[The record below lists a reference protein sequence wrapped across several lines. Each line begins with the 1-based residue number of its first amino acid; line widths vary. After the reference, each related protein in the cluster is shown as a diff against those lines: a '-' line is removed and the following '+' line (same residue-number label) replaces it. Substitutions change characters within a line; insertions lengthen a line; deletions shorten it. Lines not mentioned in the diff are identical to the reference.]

1 MLSSFPPDTGHGP
14 PDFISLSQ
22 LEDGDRLSPWWKR
35 ILITVIILA
44 SCVLASLTIYS
55 YHVAPP
61 VPERVTAPN
70 GRVLATSDDINE
82 GESVFQRFGLMNN
95 GSVWGHG
102 AYIGPDFSAA
112 ALHRQVTAAENN
124 VAQATFHSSY
134 DSLDKAQRAAVDG
147 QTAIML
153 KLNRYDPDSKTLT
166 LSDVQAQTWQEEPT
180 YWKEYFTN
188 AAENGGLEP
197 GIVPSEKELRQLSD
211 WFSWAA
217 WASTSHSPG
226 TDHSYTNNF
235 PYEPAAGNTPI
246 HGALIWSM
254 LSLLTLLGG
263 LGAAVYIRD
272 RYPSAAWVTGLT
284 QRLPNRLFPGR
295 ASRAQKAL
303 VKFMIVVAALFL
315 MQTLLGGA
323 TAHYRIDGA
332 SFYGISLQ
340 QFLPSNVVRS
350 WHLQSAIFWIAT
362 AYVAATLYLAFAFR
376 GPDDKLAN
384 STLMVTLLNLLF
396 VAFAVVIAG
405 SFLGIWLGYLQIF
418 GKWWEIFGATGWEF
432 MEQGRLWHGLL
443 IVGLT
448 AWMAL
453 LVWICAPLWKSNEKE
468 RPLLTAFILSAL
480 AIPLFYT
487 PVLLINHHTNY
498 SVVEIWRFWII
509 HLWVEGYF
517 EFFATT
523 LVATMFYLLGITRR
537 NVALRTIYFDGIL
550 FFTGGVL
557 GTCHHWYFTGQGQIM
572 MAFGA
577 LMSAIEVVPLTLL
590 CAEAWDFIKTTRL
603 DQEKDGG
610 VTHRYVYYFLLAC
623 GFWNFVGAGMCG
635 FFINLPIVSY
645 YEVGTMLTPNHG
657 HAAMMGVFGMAALAM
672 LVMVTQQVATPQQ
685 WRSLEKYARIGFWG
699 CNIGLA
705 GMCLISLFPGGL
717 LQIYDVMVNGYWH
730 ARSPLYGQQNLQ
742 LTIEWLRMIPDS
754 VFILFGSLPVMMLVV
769 IAWVKFIASRKGQ
782 N

>member
-1 MLSSFPPDTGHGP
+1 MSSSCTPSSGAQPPGASSS
-14 PDFISLSQ
+14 SLME
-22 LEDGDRLSPWWKR
+22 EDDPLSPWWKR
-35 ILITVIILA
+35 ILIAVIILA
-44 SCVLASLTIYS
+44 SCILTFITVNA

-61 VPERVTAPN
+61 VPEQVVAPN
-70 GRVLATSDDINE
+70 GQIIATRDDINE

-102 AYIGPDFSAA
+102 AYIGPDFSAL
-112 ALHRQVTAAENN
+112 ALHRQVLAAEDAA
-124 VAQATFHSSY
+124 AQDTFHSSY
-134 DSLDKAQRAAVDG
+134 QMLDKARRAAVDG
-147 QTAIML
+147 QTAIQFKVNL
-153 KLNRYDPDSKTLT
+153 YDAKTGILT
-166 LSDVQAQTWQEEPT
+166 LGPVQAQAWQEEPAH
-180 YWKEYFTN
+180 WQEYFANT
-188 AAENGGLEP
+188 AENGGLEP
-197 GIVPSEKELRQLSD
+197 GVVPSPQELKQLAA

-217 WASTSHSPG
+217 WASATQSPG

-246 HGALIWSM
+246 HGAMIWSM

-263 LGAAVYIRD
+263 IGGAVYIRD
-272 RYPSAAWVTGLT
+272 RYPSAAWVTGMT
-284 QRLPNRLFPGR
+284 HRLPNRLFPGR
-295 ASRAQKAL
+295 SSRAQKAL
-303 VKFMIVVAALFL
+303 VKFMIVVAALFFL
-315 MQTLLGGA
+315 QTLLGGA

-332 SFYGISLQ
+332 SFYGIPLQ
-340 QFLPSNVVRS
+340 QLFPSNVVRS

-362 AYVAATLYLAFAFR
+362 AYVAATLYLALAFR
-376 GPDDKLAN
+376 GPDDTFAN
-384 STLMVTLLNLLF
+384 STLLVTLLNLLF
-396 VAFAVVIAG
+396 VAFAVVVAG
-405 SFLGIWLGYLQIF
+405 SFLGIWLGYLQTF
-418 GKWWEIFGATGWEF
+418 GKWWEDLGATGWEF

-448 AWMAL
+448 AWIAL
-453 LVWICAPLWKSNEKE
+453 LCWICAPVWKNSQKE
-468 RPLLTAFILSAL
+468 RPLLTAFVLSAL

-487 PVLLINHHTNY
+487 PVLLINHHANY

-577 LMSAIEVVPLTLL
+577 LMSAMEVVPLTLL
-590 CAEAWDFIKTTRL
+590 CAEAWDFIRTTRL
-603 DQEKDGG
+603 DREENGG

-672 LVMVTQQVATPQQ
+672 VVMVTQQVATPSQ
-685 WRSLEKYARIGFWG
+685 WRALEKYARIAFWG
-699 CNIGLA
+699 TNIGLA

-730 ARSPLYGQQNLQ
+730 ARSPLYGRQTLQ
-742 LTIEWLRMIPDS
+742 LTLEWLRMIPDT
-754 VFILFGSLPVMMLVV
+754 VFILFGSLPVLMLVV
-769 IAWVKFIASRKGQ
+769 SAWLRFLSHKGQ